1 MEKLDKNQLES
12 YLKIEAE
19 RICNIDAPRNSNQS
33 LRDKD
38 ETVSSMT
45 FTTSNFI

>member
-1 MEKLDKNQLES
+1 MEKFNKSLLES
-12 YLKIEAE
+12 YLRIEAE
-19 RICNIDAPRNSNQS
+19 CICTIDAPRESNQH
-33 LRDKD
+33 LRDGD